1 MSADQQTAEDSLLS
15 RLRRKAALVINATK
29 FTYHMESLK
38 KKDGVTKS
46 SATQFTKSQPLA
58 SSSPKMSSSPLIAS
72 NSPQQAAS
80 NTSYDSA
87 NLVIPKIQATSAEDS
102 LSLLSSCEEEE
113 EEEDKQITVQVT
125 AHPKPVISSE
135 TGSYKSALR
144 NAVSTGSLAKKKVL
158 FVDEAIREEKKNI
171 DEGGSGEVHTLNKKK
186 LPRQKRVTNLDN
198 FQKDAIRHVYAYYRR
213 KQYPILKKLIQS
225 LKDADLFNGCKS
237 SLSLV
242 LKQLGFK
249 YKSVGKRKVLFERP
263 DVVAWRCRFLR
274 QMKNLNLD
282 EVVWID
288 KDMG

>member
-1 MSADQQTAEDSLLS
+1 HDADTAAATRRMSADQQTAEDSLLS

-125 AHPKPVISSE
+125 AHPKPVTSSE

-158 FVDEAIREEKKNI
+158 FVDEAIK
-171 DEGGSGEVHTLNKKK
+171 DD
-186 LPRQKRVTNLDN
+186 KR
-198 FQKDAIRHVYAYYRR
+198 
-213 KQYPILKKLIQS
+213 
-225 LKDADLFNGCKS
+225 
-237 SLSLV
+237 SLS
-242 LKQLGFK
+242 
-249 YKSVGKRKVLFERP
+249 E
-263 DVVAWRCRFLR
+263 
-274 QMKNLNLD
+274 
-282 EVVWID
+282 
-288 KDMG
+288 